1 MSPIRLSP
9 TSGVPIYRQIVD
21 QVKFL
26 IEAGQLGTGDRLP
39 SSRMLASN
47 LGVNRNTV
55 AAAYSELRDQ
65 GFVRS
70 RGRSGMVVTRAEEV
84 RARAQT
90 RERALEILREAIYE
104 CLRLGLSAEEISS
117 LAYHYAVSAEQVDV
131 EIRFIEC
138 NTERAGYFAN
148 ELSERLG
155 TPVKACVL
163 GELVPHETFEVDLV
177 LTTFF
182 HLHEVRQL
190 AYQHSAEVVAIVAAP
205 HVRTLVRIAQIPNDQ
220 RVAILYTTQEQ
231 ADTIRD
237 SLAQAGFDQ
246 VEALTGESD
255 SRLADMDVV
264 IVPSEMPQIRE
275 RLQGRVEVIEFGN
288 VLDEASV
295 RMVRQVVEDIRD
307 RKVLSGIV
315 RHGNAVNAALPM
327 RQPVDGS
334 LAGLGRGSD
343 RSAA

>member
-26 IEAGQLGTGDRLP
+26 IEAGQLGNGDRLP

-65 GFVRS
+65 GYVKS
-70 RGRSGMVVTRAEEV
+70 HGRGGMVVTRAEEV

-90 RERALEILREAIYE
+90 RESALDILREAIYK
-104 CLRLGLSAEEISS
+104 CLRLGLSADEISS
-117 LAYHYAVSAEQVDV
+117 LAYHYAIRAEHVDV
-131 EIRFIEC
+131 EIKFIEC
-138 NTERAGYFAN
+138 NAERAVYFAK

-155 TPVKACVL
+155 TSVEACVL
-163 GELVPHETFEVDLV
+163 GKLSPRGTFEVDLV

-182 HLHEVRQL
+182 HLHEVREL
-190 AYQHSAEVVAIVAAP
+190 AYGHSAEVVAIVVAP
-205 HVRTLVRIAQIPNDQ
+205 HVRTLVRIAQIPDD
-220 RVAILYTTQEQ
+220 RRIGILYTTQEQ
-231 ADTIRD
+231 AEMIRD
-237 SLAQAGFDQ
+237 SLAQAGLHQ
-246 VEALTGESD
+246 VEALSGEFD
-255 SRLADMDVV
+255 SRLADMDVI
-264 IVPSEMPQIRE
+264 IVPTEMPQIRE
-275 RLQGRVEVIEFGN
+275 RLERTVEVIEFGN

-295 RMVRQVVEDIRD
+295 RMVRQVVEGIRD

-315 RHGNAVNAALPM
+315 GRARSAEAVL
-327 RQPVDGS
+327 GT
-334 LAGLGRGSD
+334 GRGT